1 MLYNEIITV
10 FFSEIHKT
18 HTYPRFG
25 QKVTYFYFKH
35 CDTNSY
41 DWGLKRLLSLSDSSA
56 NGTIL
61 KFINETV

>member
-10 FFSEIHKT
+10 FPEIHKT
-18 HTYPRFG
+18 HTDPHRG
-25 QKVTYFYFKH
+25 QNVTYFYIKH
-35 CDTNSY
+35 FDTNSY
-41 DWGLKRLLSLSDSSA
+41 DWGLKSLLNLSDLSA